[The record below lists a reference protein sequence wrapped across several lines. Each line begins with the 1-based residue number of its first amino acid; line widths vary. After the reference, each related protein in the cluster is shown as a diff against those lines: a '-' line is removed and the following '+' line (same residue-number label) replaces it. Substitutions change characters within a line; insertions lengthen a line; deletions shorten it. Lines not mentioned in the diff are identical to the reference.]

1 MVRERSRHHGVVPA
15 DLSAVS
21 WPNYTARLTIRP
33 AIPADADGTWRF
45 RCLPGVDQWL
55 SSRSTTL
62 DEYRTK
68 FTDPDRLSKM
78 LVVELD
84 GAVIGDLMVAVKDA
98 WAQSEVQDQARGV
111 QAELGWCLDPAHHG
125 HGYGTEAVA
134 ELLRIS
140 IADLGLR
147 RVTASCFADNTASWR
162 LMERLH
168 LRREQHTMRESLHRS
183 GQWLDG
189 YGYALLADEWQT
201 AQALTHP

>member
-1 MVRERSRHHGVVPA
+1 MVPA

-134 ELLRIS
+134 ELLRICF
-140 IADLGLR
+140 ADLGLR